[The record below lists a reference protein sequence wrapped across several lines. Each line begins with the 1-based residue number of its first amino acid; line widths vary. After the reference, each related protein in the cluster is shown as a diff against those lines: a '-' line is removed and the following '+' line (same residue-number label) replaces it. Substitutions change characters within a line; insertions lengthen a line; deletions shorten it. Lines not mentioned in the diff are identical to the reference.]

1 MKVTYSESEAKS
13 RFSEILA
20 LVGEG
25 ETVSISEN
33 GKTVA
38 EIRRPERKVNATEE
52 RFAELERR
60 GILTKTGKRW
70 KPSHAGDPMP
80 GAVKQFLAER

>member
-1 MKVTYSESEAKS
+1 MNITYSENEAKS

-20 LVGEG
+20 LVGKG
-25 ETVSISEN
+25 ETVSISQN
-33 GKTVA
+33 GKAVA
-38 EIRRPERKVNATEE
+38 EIRQPESKPRTTEE

-60 GILTKTGKRW
+60 GVLTRTGKRW

-80 GAVKQFLAER
+80 GAVKQFLDER